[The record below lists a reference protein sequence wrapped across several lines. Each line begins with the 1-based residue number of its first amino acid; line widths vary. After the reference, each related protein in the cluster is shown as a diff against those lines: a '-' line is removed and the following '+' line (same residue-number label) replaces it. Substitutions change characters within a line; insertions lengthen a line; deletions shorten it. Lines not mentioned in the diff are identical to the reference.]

1 MQNGM
6 SALPP
11 IADILEMTCGQKR
24 KPLRGVALS
33 ADTRAS
39 EQAVADFKVAV
50 AKLAPPRPILL
61 FLGRIRAT
69 NISPRIRFFLRLV
82 RNCF

>member
-1 MQNGM
+1 MAKKE
-6 SALPP
+6 SP
-11 IADILEMTCGQKR
+11 IAGSPC
-24 KPLRGVALS
+24 PP
-33 ADTRAS
+33 TR
-39 EQAVADFKVAV
+39 EQAMADFKVAV

-82 RNCF
+82 RNRF